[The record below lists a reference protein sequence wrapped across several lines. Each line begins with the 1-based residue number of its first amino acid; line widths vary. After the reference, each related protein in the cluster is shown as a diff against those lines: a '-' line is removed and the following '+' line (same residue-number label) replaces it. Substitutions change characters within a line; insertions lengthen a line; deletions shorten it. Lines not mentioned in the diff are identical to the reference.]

1 MIPRGKLQ
9 GQRKLNGDIYVYV
22 NSVRNE
28 GSWLTSPD
36 HYFGLV
42 RVVLET
48 FPERRYF
55 LLRFC
60 LCLGTFSNPI
70 NTHNNGFSVQD
81 ISRSIT
87 DFFPH
92 FIVSCGF

>member
-1 MIPRGKLQ
+1 MVTFTFTSTL
-9 GQRKLNGDIYVYV
+9 Y
-22 NSVRNE
+22 E
-28 GSWLTSPD
+28 GSWLTLPG

-60 LCLGTFSNPI
+60 LYLGTFSKPI
-70 NTHNNGFSVQD
+70 NTHNNGFSVQN

-87 DFFPH
+87 DFFTLCC
-92 FIVSCGF
+92 VVWLLSQLLEY